1 MIIISPEYP
10 IDALEKDMMKWYVEA
25 GILTHK
31 DSNGQKIDFDLK
43 DVSIHPK
50 YNERD
55 PPMHDND
62 VAVIKV

>member
-1 MIIISPEYP
+1 
-10 IDALEKDMMKWYVEA
+10 MKWYVEA